1 MPIVPKTKAEIEV
14 SVWDPLSNQNLGFE
28 VNRMLAKI
36 HSELVKMPLLWKQ
49 VRRGLL
55 KTHHCKVVKIRLNTL
70 LARDFLRGIS
80 QMC

>member
-36 HSELVKMPLLWKQ
+36 HSELVKMPLW
-49 VRRGLL
+49 VCYGNRFGAD
-55 KTHHCKVVKIRLNTL
+55 C
-70 LARDFLRGIS
+70 
-80 QMC
+80 